1 MCARV
6 AENVA
11 RNRYAG
17 SLTFLRLRSPPW
29 SSLSRARARP
39 LSLSLSLSS
48 TRPLSRYLA
57 PSARALSLS
66 LAHSLSL
73 APSLSLPLARSLSLA
88 PSRSLPLSRSL
99 SLAPSRSLPRF
110 LPLARALARTLLAR
124 WPSLSLNLLQ
134 TAAQRRCVHHIIIA
148 FITSSLRSAHHRIEG
163 EGARGKIE
171 GEGERGAKKIQ
182 RYKDTKIQRYKD
194 PRQGSARAETR
205 KELSN
210 EPHVRKTLARTRA
223 PMRHSCTRTQRTQRS
238 RRRKGHKHR
247 HRHRHRQKHTR
258 KVKNESLCAVSRAKK
273 SNALTEKKM
282 KCSHRNTDRYRYRH
296 IDRLRQKRP
305 TTETKETYYRDKR

>member
-88 PSRSLPLSRSL
+88 PSRSLPLARSL
-99 SLAPSRSLPRF
+99 SLAPSLSLPRF

-124 WPSLSLNLLQ
+124 WPSLAQSLTDCGAETL
-134 TAAQRRCVHHIIIA
+134 RSSHHHCIHHIVIA
-148 FITSSLRSAHHRIEG
+148 FSTSSYRGGGSERKDRGGGRERSE
-163 EGARGKIE
+163 
-171 GEGERGAKKIQ
+171 
-182 RYKDTKIQRYKD
+182 KDTKIQRYKD

>member
-1 MCARV
+1 VCARV

-88 PSRSLPLSRSL
+88 PSRSLPLARSRAFSL
-99 SLAPSRSLPRF
+99 SHALSHAHCSLAGH
-110 LPLARALARTLLAR
+110 
-124 WPSLSLNLLQ
+124 LSLNLLQ

-247 HRHRHRQKHTR
+247 HRQKHTR